1 MRQFLLYTLIMCA
14 VMSGCSMI
22 ESNPYDVHITGEKG
36 LTDKNIARIE
46 SSTSGRTSLR
56 FAVISDSQRFYDETR
71 DAVNAINARGDIDFV
86 LHGGDLTEY
95 GATKEFLWQR
105 DILDKLT
112 VPYLCVIGNH
122 DCIATGLEAYQSLFG
137 PLNFAFSAGNV
148 RFVCLNTNSLE
159 FDYSEAVPDLS
170 FIRSEIGRTHPC
182 DQKTIV
188 LMHARPFSEQFS
200 NNIAEEFHH
209 LLKQLPNLQFCIYG
223 HGHNVTV
230 DDLFG
235 DGVIYYQC
243 ASTKKR
249 SYLLFTIHPDSNDYD
264 YEVVEF

>member
-1 MRQFLLYTLIMCA
+1 MLY
-14 VMSGCSMI
+14 GCDMI
-22 ESNPYDVHITGEKG
+22 ESNPYDVHITGEKQ
-36 LTDKNIARIE
+36 LTYKNIELIE
-46 SSTSGRTSLR
+46 RATAGKSIIR

-105 DILDKLT
+105 DILDKLSM
-112 VPYLCVIGNH
+112 PYVCVIGNH
-122 DCIATGLEAYQSLFG
+122 DCIATGIEAYKSLFG
-137 PLNFAFSAGNV
+137 PLNFSFTAGDV

-159 FDYSEAVPDLS
+159 FDYSEAVPDLGY
-170 FIRSEIGRTHPC
+170 IKNEIATMDAGVR
-182 DQKTIV
+182 KSVV
-188 LMHARPFSEQFS
+188 LMHASPYSEQFS
-200 NNIAEEFHH
+200 NNLAQEFHQ
-209 LLKQLPNLQFCIYG
+209 LLTRLRGLQFCVYG

-230 DDLFG
+230 DEFFN

-243 ASTKKR
+243 AATKKR
-249 SYLLFTIHPDSNDYD
+249 SYLVFTIHDNGYD